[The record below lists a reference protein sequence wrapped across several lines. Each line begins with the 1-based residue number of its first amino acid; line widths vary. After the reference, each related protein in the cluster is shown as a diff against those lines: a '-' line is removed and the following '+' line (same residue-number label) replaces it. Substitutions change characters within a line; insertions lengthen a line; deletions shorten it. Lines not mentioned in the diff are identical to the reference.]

1 MRVSDFGSKR
11 NKKKKKETVRRS
23 MEPKVRDKAMVSYYN
38 TGESEDEDKMG
49 QLLANTLRKKRTVPS
64 IPIPEKQE
72 EKLLGPWSYTPKD
85 DIIRS
90 KPLRGIIHS
99 SGSLPTHKPTVI
111 PISED
116 NKLRYYALKYLK

>member
-1 MRVSDFGSKR
+1 MD
-11 NKKKKKETVRRS
+11 
-23 MEPKVRDKAMVSYYN
+23 PKVRKTAMISYYN
-38 TGESEDEDKMG
+38 TEESEDEDHIG
-49 QLLANTLRKKRTVPS
+49 QLLAGTLQKKRTVPS
-64 IPIPEKQE
+64 IPIPEKHE

-90 KPLRGIIHS
+90 KPFPRGIVNS
-99 SGSLPTHKPTVI
+99 SGTLPMEKPTVV

>member
-1 MRVSDFGSKR
+1 
-11 NKKKKKETVRRS
+11 
-23 MEPKVRDKAMVSYYN
+23 MEPKVRKTAMVSYYN
-38 TGESEDEDKMG
+38 TEESEDEDKMG
-49 QLLANTLRKKRTVPS
+49 QLLSGTLRKKRTVPS
-64 IPIPEKQE
+64 IPIPDKHE

-99 SGSLPTHKPTVI
+99 SGSLPTQKPTVV

-116 NKLRYYALKYLK
+116 NKLRYYALKYLKQNLVS